1 MDSYVFRA
9 KGGEL
14 GYFQKDGDSGL
25 LYIKRKFSPIYEPID
40 FKRRQAIDSILNP
53 DLKGDDDYLIRRIV
67 VDYLEQHCETISHH
81 LEEFHKITS
90 SSEGEYYPRMAFDNC
105 NLYNYLTES
114 DSFTDEVRAYYNIV
128 DMLDELFKVI
138 EPTQKNLSS
147 YGHKIREILILACTE
162 VEYLLKQILMDNGR
176 KPQRSFYTTFD
187 YVKAL
192 KPLKLNEYVIKL
204 KMHPSLDSLS
214 PFKGWVDKKG
224 QTTKS
229 LPWYDAYNS
238 VKHDRGGN
246 FESASLEAVI
256 NAVGAIHILL
266 EAQYGKEIF
275 HKFHLDFKS
284 CFQTEEY
291 PIWNVIDLQVPIIKI
306 DWPSNELVWDKPIK
320 YFKEGA

>member
-1 MDSYVFRA
+1 MDYYVFKT
-9 KGGEL
+9 KGGEI
-14 GYFQKDGDSGL
+14 GYFQKNSDNDC
-25 LYIKRKFSPIYEPID
+25 LYIKREFSPIYKSID
-40 FKRRQAIDSILNP
+40 FKGLKIIEDICNP
-53 DLKGDDDYLIRRIV
+53 ELADDDHLVRKLV
-67 VDYLEQHCETISHH
+67 NDSLKQHGGTISHQ
-81 LEEFHKITS
+81 LDEFQKVIS
-90 SSEGEYYPRMAFDNC
+90 SSEGEYYARMALDNC
-105 NLYNYLTES
+105 DLYDRLTSEGA
-114 DSFTDEVRAYYNIV
+114 FTDEVRAYYNIV
-128 DMLDELFKVI
+128 DMLNDLFKVI
-138 EPTQKNLSS
+138 EPTKKNLTS

-162 VEYLLKQILMDNGR
+162 VEYLLKQFLMDNGR

-192 KPLKLNEYVIKL
+192 KPLKLNDYVIKL

-214 PFKGWVDKKG
+214 PFKNWVDEKG

-275 HKFHLDFKS
+275 HKFYLDFKS
-284 CFQTEEY
+284 VFQTTEY
-291 PIWNVIDLQVPIIKI
+291 PIWKVSELQVPIIKC
-306 DWPSNELVWDKPIK
+306 DWDSQELIWDKSIQ
-320 YFKEGA
+320 YFGA